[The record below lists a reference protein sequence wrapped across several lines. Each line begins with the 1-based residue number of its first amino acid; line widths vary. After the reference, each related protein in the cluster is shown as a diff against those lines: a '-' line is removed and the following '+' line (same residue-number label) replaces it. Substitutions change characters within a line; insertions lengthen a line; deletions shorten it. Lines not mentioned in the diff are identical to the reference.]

1 MRQQRF
7 ISGIII
13 FLCIPIALGRAQ
25 TVSERVIEAS
35 EPVIADITVT
45 DQTTLVIPVDNNVQ
59 QIESMALSDSALRE
73 VLAADFEA
81 RTAESAQNI
90 LHVYLENGFTMDDV
104 AAILKGAGFK
114 LENVFK
120 GMLGEMG
127 ESGIKDVVG
136 ALLKSQFKSG
146 DVFKVGVNYLRSQ
159 HENISDEDIIETLVG
174 ETIGADALHKLTQEV
189 FMSKMQGVSVT
200 SQSGIILSMINAGFA
215 MDEIT
220 GALVDSGFSLA
231 NIANIYSYAGID
243 IGLTYDLLIGSGS
256 AVEPADV
263 LSALISS
270 AYKLVDTYHCVFH
283 KLNAA
288 YSVVEITALII
299 GGVDP
304 ETGPSKEQ
312 LSHAVLLAGIMQEE
326 EVTVV
331 TICDSLLSAG
341 FDLTDTAAVLA
352 GTGVEAEN
360 AFAALLDAGGGQQVA
375 AIAPA
380 MIENDY
386 DVETVFE
393 LAVSELKLQGEDLT
407 QIVTLLIG
415 DIDAEKGPSSLQ
427 KSYAAVLVNLLFN
440 QGEGLQEIAGGFLSH
455 SFTLDNVAEV
465 FKN

>member
-146 DVFKVGVNYLRSQ
+146 DVLK
-159 HENISDEDIIETLVG
+159 
-174 ETIGADALHKLTQEV
+174 
-189 FMSKMQGVSVT
+189 
-200 SQSGIILSMINAGFA
+200 
-215 MDEIT
+215 
-220 GALVDSGFSLA
+220 
-231 NIANIYSYAGID
+231 
-243 IGLTYDLLIGSGS
+243 
-256 AVEPADV
+256 
-263 LSALISS
+263 SALIICGLSMRIS
-270 AYKLVDTYHCVFH
+270 LMKIL
-283 KLNAA
+283 
-288 YSVVEITALII
+288 
-299 GGVDP
+299 
-304 ETGPSKEQ
+304 SK
-312 LSHAVLLAGIMQEE
+312 H
-326 EVTVV
+326 
-331 TICDSLLSAG
+331 
-341 FDLTDTAAVLA
+341 
-352 GTGVEAEN
+352 
-360 AFAALLDAGGGQQVA
+360 
-375 AIAPA
+375 
-380 MIENDY
+380 
-386 DVETVFE
+386 
-393 LAVSELKLQGEDLT
+393 
-407 QIVTLLIG
+407 
-415 DIDAEKGPSSLQ
+415 
-427 KSYAAVLVNLLFN
+427 
-440 QGEGLQEIAGGFLSH
+440 
-455 SFTLDNVAEV
+455 
-465 FKN
+465 